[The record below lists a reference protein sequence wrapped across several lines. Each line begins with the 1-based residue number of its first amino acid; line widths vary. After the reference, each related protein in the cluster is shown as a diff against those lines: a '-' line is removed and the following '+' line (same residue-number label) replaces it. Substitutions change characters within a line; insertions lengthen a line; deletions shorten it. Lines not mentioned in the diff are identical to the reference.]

1 MLYVIKLSFEFGNS
15 SPVKDSVVV
24 NDRWGSDC
32 SCKHGGFLACH
43 DKFNPG
49 KSVNAQFLGGTN
61 EERFYRYRIST
72 HPHSYTEKKCLECI
86 TGIFLLFITR
96 QVTKTKVGKCHD
108 TGSQILGI
116 QTRC

>member
-61 EERFYRYRIST
+61 EECFYRYRIST

-86 TGIFLLFITR
+86 TGIFFI
-96 QVTKTKVGKCHD
+96 KASYKNESGKMP
-108 TGSQILGI
+108 
-116 QTRC
+116 